1 METRP
6 RTLKQYPVLL
16 DQGTVACRGVGAGPV
31 VVLGKDE
38 DLEHFPPGG
47 VLVLKHTSPRYGP
60 IIPRAAAIV
69 ADHGS
74 LTGHMALMAR
84 QYRIPTIL
92 NAGNATRVLKPGQE
106 VTVDA
111 NYNNV
116 YAGIIPELLEQPRP
130 AGADL
135 AETPVFQIL
144 QGVIQQVVPLNL
156 LDPRDPAFTPEHCR
170 TLHDLARYAHEMAM
184 QEMFR
189 LTESEFQG
197 GWAWLDLETDPPL
210 AVRVLDLGGGT
221 RPGWRRRLRPAQID
235 SSPFR
240 AYWQGLKSLAGA
252 EPAAEAAFPEESYAL
267 LSRDYLNLH
276 LSLGSLL
283 ITVEAYL
290 TEEVNDNYLT
300 LQFRGGGPAGEAQET
315 LARFVETVL
324 DRLDFHH
331 RRQGDLI
338 RARLAKYPQTGMAP
352 RLQELGRLT
361 LYCQRLTGADLSEAL
376 LDWYVHDFWGEN
388 PQKPE
393 G

>member
-1 METRP
+1 
-6 RTLKQYPVLL
+6 
-16 DQGTVACRGVGAGPV
+16 
-31 VVLGKDE
+31 
-38 DLEHFPPGG
+38 
-47 VLVLKHTSPRYGP
+47 
-60 IIPRAAAIV
+60 
-69 ADHGS
+69 
-74 LTGHMALMAR
+74 
-84 QYRIPTIL
+84 
-92 NAGNATRVLKPGQE
+92 
-106 VTVDA
+106 
-111 NYNNV
+111 
-116 YAGIIPELLEQPRP
+116 
-130 AGADL
+130 
-135 AETPVFQIL
+135 
-144 QGVIQQVVPLNL
+144 
-156 LDPRDPAFTPEHCR
+156 
-170 TLHDLARYAHEMAM
+170 M

-189 LTESEFQG
+189 LTESEFKG

-221 RPGWRRRLRPAQID
+221 RRGWRRRLRPAQID

-252 EPAAEAAFPEESYAL
+252 APAAAAAFPEESYAL

-315 LARFVETVL
+315 LARLIETVL

-331 RRQGDLI
+331 QRQGDLI
-338 RARLAKYPQTGMAP
+338 RARLAKYPQADMAP

>member
-1 METRP
+1 M
-6 RTLKQYPVLL
+6 
-16 DQGTVACRGVGAGPV
+16 
-31 VVLGKDE
+31 
-38 DLEHFPPGG
+38 
-47 VLVLKHTSPRYGP
+47 
-60 IIPRAAAIV
+60 
-69 ADHGS
+69 
-74 LTGHMALMAR
+74 
-84 QYRIPTIL
+84 
-92 NAGNATRVLKPGQE
+92 
-106 VTVDA
+106 TVDA

-156 LDPRDPAFTPEHCR
+156 LDPREDFTPEHCR

-184 QEMFR
+184 REMFR
-189 LTESEFQG
+189 LTESEFKG

-221 RPGWRRRLRPAQID
+221 RRGWRRRLRPAQID

-252 EPAAEAAFPEESYAL
+252 EPAVAAAFPEQSYAL

-276 LSLGSLL
+276 LGLGSLL

-315 LARFVETVL
+315 LARFVESVL

-338 RARLAKYPQTGMAP
+338 RARLAKYPQADMAP
-352 RLQELGRLT
+352 RLRELGRLT

-376 LDWYVHDFWGEN
+376 LNWYVHDFWGEN